1 MCGRYTLKTPSRRI
15 AEAFDLP
22 EIPDREPRF
31 NIAPTQLVLIVRNEE
46 GERVARM
53 VRWGLI
59 PFWAKDPSI
68 GNKLINARSET
79 VAEKPAFRQAFQKR
93 RCLVIADGFYEWE
106 KVGKV
111 KQPWYYQVG
120 DGGPFAFAGLWE
132 RWDKGEEPL
141 ESCTI
146 LTTLANLPLARVY
159 ERMPVILPPE
169 VYDIWLG
176 EDTSARQLQRLLTA
190 YSDSDITE
198 DRVSSRVNSPKNDDA
213 ELIRPLPEGEGL
225 GN

>member
-46 GERVARM
+46 GDRVARM

-106 KVGKV
+106 KVRKI
-111 KQPWYYQVG
+111 KQPRYYQVG

>member
-79 VAEKPAFRQAFQKR
+79 VAEKPAFRHAFQKR

-106 KVGKV
+106 KVGKI

>member
-79 VAEKPAFRQAFQKR
+79 VAEKPAFRHAFQKR

-106 KVGKV
+106 KVGKI

-176 EDTSARQLQRLLTA
+176 EDTSVRQLQRLLTA